1 MFHLNSKIRKKE
13 KTTGKIHRLFATTL
27 WEIHILASLSH
38 GDIFI
43 VLVFVVI
50 LYYDVYCS
58 MIIVLIV

>member
-13 KTTGKIHRLFATTL
+13 KTTVIHRLFATTL

-50 LYYDVYCS
+50 LHYDLYCS